1 MKVGPPDSTLKAQV
15 VLSSTYVQ
23 IVKCGVLSYVTWQSL
38 TAAPTNTNGVII
50 SVVNLNDSVTTL
62 TLPVGTGTA
71 TTTSFVLPL
80 TYKSMTLVSEP
91 A

>member
-1 MKVGPPDSTLKAQV
+1 MKVGPPDSTLKTQV
-15 VLSSTYVQ
+15 VLSSTYVTV
-23 IVKCGVLSYVTWQSL
+23 VKCGVLSYVTWQSL
-38 TAAPTNTNGVII
+38 TAAPTNNNGVII

-62 TLPVGTGTA
+62 TLPVGTGST